1 MSKRLQVLLEDAEM
15 RELRRAARARGVS
28 VAELVRAALR
38 SSLREIP
45 RGDVDRKIVLIRA
58 AGNDDIPS
66 PDIDQMLTEIAMG
79 YDELP
84 G

>member
-1 MSKRLQVLLEDAEM
+1 
-15 RELRRAARARGVS
+15 

-45 RGDVDRKIVLIRA
+45 RGDIDRKIALVRA
-58 AGNDDIPS
+58 AGNADIPS
-66 PDIDQMLTEIAMG
+66 PDIDQMLAEIAMG
-79 YDELP
+79 YGELS